1 MLTKPDVRG
10 AVALV
15 KVKYDADLQAVFT
28 NELNETLK
36 QLATQRD
43 EVVFR
48 QLQGRAQYL
57 FELRELV
64 DKSQELA
71 AKLGA

>member
-15 KVKYDADLQAVFT
+15 RVKHDADLQAIFT

-43 EVVFR
+43 DVVFR

-64 DKSQELA
+64 EKSQELA